1 MHIIS
6 RKTLRA
12 FWEKYPDSQTALT
25 RWFKIVQ
32 KTEFTSLTDF
42 SNDSEY
48 EQAIARLNSL
58 IDEVGTNTAH
68 PLYTFL
74 DTLGILIEA
83 YEEQHYPNPDCSGVD
98 MLLHFM
104 DEYSLSQSDL
114 PEIGSQ
120 GVVSEIINGKRELN
134 IRQIRALAKRFNV
147 APGVF
152 L

>member
-1 MHIIS
+1 MSTITPEIKQQWVKIAPYLTIS
-6 RKTLRA
+6 NHL
-12 FWEKYPDSQTALT
+12 
-25 RWFKIVQ
+25 
-32 KTEFTSLTDF
+32 
-42 SNDSEY
+42 EY
-48 EQAIARLNSL
+48 DQAVERLDNL

-68 PLYTFL
+68 PLYSFL

-83 YEEQHYPNPDCSGVD
+83 YEDQHYPIPDCSGVD

-104 DEYSLSQSDL
+104 EEYSLSQSDL

-134 IRQIRALAKRFNV
+134 IRQIRALAERFNV
-147 APGVF
+147 TPAVF

>member
-1 MHIIS
+1 MSIITPNI
-6 RKTLRA
+6 KQQWVEIA
-12 FWEKYPDSQTALT
+12 PYLT
-25 RWFKIVQ
+25 IN
-32 KTEFTSLTDF
+32 
-42 SNDSEY
+42 NDLEY
-48 EQAIARLNSL
+48 AQAVARLNSL

-74 DTLGILIEA
+74 DTLGIVIEA
-83 YEEQHYPNPDCSGVD
+83 YEEQHYPIPDCSGVD

>member
-1 MHIIS
+1 MSIITP
-6 RKTLRA
+6 KIKQQWVEIAPYLTIHNDLEYDRA
-12 FWEKYPDSQTALT
+12 
-25 RWFKIVQ
+25 V
-32 KTEFTSLTDF
+32 
-42 SNDSEY
+42 
-48 EQAIARLNSL
+48 ARLNSL

-68 PLYTFL
+68 PLYGLL
-74 DTLGILIEA
+74 DTLGIVIEA
-83 YEEQHYPNPDCSGVD
+83 YEEQHYPIPDCSGVD

>member
-1 MHIIS
+1 LSTIKPEI
-6 RKTLRA
+6 KQQWVQIA
-12 FWEKYPDSQTALT
+12 PYLT
-25 RWFKIVQ
+25 I
-32 KTEFTSLTDF
+32 

-48 EQAIARLNSL
+48 DRAVERLNNL

-83 YEEQHYPNPDCSGVD
+83 YEDQHYPIPDCSGVD

-104 DEYSLSQSDL
+104 DEYSLSQSEL

-120 GVVSEIINGKRELN
+120 GVVSEIINGKREFN

-147 APGVF
+147 TPAVF

>member
-1 MHIIS
+1 MSTITPKI
-6 RKTLRA
+6 KQQWGEIAPYLTINNDLEYDRA
-12 FWEKYPDSQTALT
+12 
-25 RWFKIVQ
+25 V
-32 KTEFTSLTDF
+32 
-42 SNDSEY
+42 
-48 EQAIARLNSL
+48 ARLNSL
-58 IDEVGTNTAH
+58 IDEVGTNADH
-68 PLYTFL
+68 PLYSFL

-83 YEEQHYPNPDCSGVD
+83 YEEQHYQIPDCSGVE

-120 GVVSEIINGKRELN
+120 GVVSEIINEKRELN

-147 APGVF
+147 SPGVF

>member
-1 MHIIS
+1 LEILSTITPEI
-6 RKTLRA
+6 KQQWVEIA
-12 FWEKYPDSQTALT
+12 PYLT
-25 RWFKIVQ
+25 I
-32 KTEFTSLTDF
+32 
-42 SNDSEY
+42 SNDLEY
-48 EQAIARLNSL
+48 DQAVERLNNL

-83 YEEQHYPNPDCSGVD
+83 YEEQHYPIPDCSDVD

-104 DEYSLSQSDL
+104 NEYSLSQSDL

-120 GVVSEIINGKRELN
+120 GVVSEVIHGKRELN
-134 IRQIRALAKRFNV
+134 IRQIKALAKRFNV
-147 APGVF
+147 TPAVF

>member
-1 MHIIS
+1 MNTITPEI
-6 RKTLRA
+6 KQQWIEIA
-12 FWEKYPDSQTALT
+12 PYLT
-25 RWFKIVQ
+25 IR
-32 KTEFTSLTDF
+32 
-42 SNDSEY
+42 NDREY
-48 EQAIARLNSL
+48 EQAVERLNSL
-58 IDEVGTNTAH
+58 IDEVGTKVEH

-83 YEEQHYPNPDCSGVD
+83 YEEQHYAIPDCSGVD
-98 MLLHFM
+98 MVLHFM

-120 GVVSEIINGKRELN
+120 GIVSEIINGKRELN
-134 IRQIRALAKRFNV
+134 IRQIRALAERFKV